1 MSMTENLPATEV
13 LPALQVSDS
22 SSVAWDQWC
31 DVLVVG
37 WGAAGAC
44 AALEARAQ
52 GADVLVADRF
62 TGGGASAKS
71 GGVVYAGGGTRHQ
84 QAAGFNDSPE
94 AMFDYLRH
102 ETQNVVSDDTLRR
115 FCADSVSNLQWL
127 ESHGASYAHQM
138 PPGGGKTSYPSDG
151 YFLYYSG
158 NELVPSH
165 GGPLPP
171 APRGHRTVGKG
182 QGGAVLYAHLQA
194 ACLKAGVRPLLQ
206 AAARRLVVDGQGRVL
221 GVEFWCLAAG
231 SREAQLHARLA
242 ARAERL
248 QNFAPGYCNRLRQ
261 KICQLERDFARPRRV
276 RARNG
281 VILSTGGFIFN
292 RQLLEQHAPKF
303 RRNFKVGATG
313 CDGSGLRLGAS
324 VGGQGSGLE
333 RVSAWRFLNPP
344 YSWHKGIVVNR
355 QGQRFCNEEV
365 YGATLGQPLM
375 EEQGG
380 KAWLVLD
387 APLRKKAIREALFGG
402 YWWFQSFPA
411 LALMLFKVRKG
422 KSLSEL
428 ASATGMDSNVLRA
441 AVLAANAA
449 ARGEAPEP
457 FGKSEGGRQVLEQGP
472 FYACDISVTN
482 PVFPLGA
489 LTLGGLRVDEGSG
502 AVLDAQGQAIAGLY
516 AAGRTAL
523 GIPSHLYI
531 SGLSLADCVFSGR
544 RAGASVA
551 RAAQPSPSTHAHE
564 MTP

>member
-1 MSMTENLPATEV
+1 MATFDDSFCT
-13 LPALQVSDS
+13 PIQTPLQVADS
-22 SSVAWDQWC
+22 SALLWDEHC
-31 DVLVVG
+31 DVLIIG

-52 GADVLVADRF
+52 GADVLIADRF

-84 QAAGFNDSPE
+84 QAAGFSDTPE
-94 AMFDYLRH
+94 AMFDYLKH

-115 FCADSVSNLQWL
+115 FCADSVSNLDWL
-127 ESHGASYAHQM
+127 ESHGAPYGHQM
-138 PPGGGKTSYPSDG
+138 PPGGKTSYPPDG

-158 NELVPSH
+158 NELVPQH
-165 GGPLPP
+165 GGTLPP

-182 QGGAVLYAHLQA
+182 QCGAVLYAHLKA
-194 ACLKAGVRPLLQ
+194 ACLRAGARPLLQ
-206 AAARRLVVDGQGRVL
+206 AAAKRLVVDSQGRVVGAEMWCMPL
-221 GVEFWCLAAG
+221 GSPQAK
-231 SREAQLHARLA
+231 LHARLA

-248 QNFAPGYCNRLRQ
+248 QNFAAGYCKTLRQ
-261 KICQLERDFARPRRV
+261 RIGQLERDFARPRLV
-276 RARNG
+276 HARNG

-292 RQLLEQHAPKF
+292 SELIKQHAPKF
-303 RRNFKVGATG
+303 QRNFKVAATG
-313 CDGSGLRLGAS
+313 CDGSGLRLGTS
-324 VGGQGSGLE
+324 VGGQGAGLE
-333 RVSAWRFLNPP
+333 RVSAWRFINPP

-355 QGQRFCNEEV
+355 EGRRFCNEEV

-422 KSLSEL
+422 QHLSQL
-428 ASATGMDSNVLRA
+428 ATTTGMNPTALRES
-441 AVLAANAA
+441 VLAANAA

-457 FGKSEGGRQVLEQGP
+457 FGKSPGGRHVLDQGP

-489 LTLGGLRVDEGSG
+489 LTLGGLRVDEGCG
-502 AVLDAQGQAIAGLY
+502 AVLDGQGQAIPGLY

-544 RAGASVA
+544 RAGAAAA
-551 RAAQPSPSTHAHE
+551 RFMDQQLHPTLAQET
-564 MTP
+564 T

>member
-1 MSMTENLPATEV
+1 MSMPDNIPSTEV
-13 LPALQVSDS
+13 LPPLQVADS
-22 SSVAWDQWC
+22 NSLVWDAHC

-44 AALEARAQ
+44 AALEASAR
-52 GADVLVADRF
+52 GADVLIADRF

-84 QAAGFNDSPE
+84 QAAGFSDSPE
-94 AMFDYLRH
+94 AMFDYLKH
-102 ETQNVVSDDTLRR
+102 ETCGVVSDDTLRR
-115 FCADSVSNLQWL
+115 FCAESVSNLEWL
-127 ESHGASYAHQM
+127 ESHGATYAHQM
-138 PPGGGKTSYPSDG
+138 PPGGKTSYPPDG

-158 NELVPSH
+158 NELVPDH
-165 GGPLPP
+165 GGPLAP

-182 QGGAVLYAHLQA
+182 QCGAVLYAKLKA
-194 ACLKAGVRPLLQ
+194 ACLQAGVRPLLQ
-206 AAARRLVVDGQGRVL
+206 AAARRLVVDAEGHVL
-221 GVEFWCLAAG
+221 GVELWCLREG
-231 SREAQLHARLA
+231 SKEARLHARLA

-248 QNFAPGYCNRLRQ
+248 QNFAAGYCKKLRQ
-261 KICQLERDFARPRRV
+261 KVSQLERDFARPRLV

-292 RQLLEQHAPKF
+292 RQMIEQHAPKF

-324 VGGQGSGLE
+324 VGGQGGGLE
-333 RVSAWRFLNPP
+333 RVSAWRFINPP

-355 QGQRFCNEEV
+355 QGRRFCNEEV

-375 EEQGG
+375 EDQDG

-387 APLRKKAIREALFGG
+387 APLRKKAINEALFGG

-411 LALMLFKVRKG
+411 LALMLLNVRKG

-428 ASATGMDSNVLRA
+428 ADVAGMDPAVLRA
-441 AVLAANAA
+441 SVLAANAA

-457 FGKSEGGRQVLEQGP
+457 FGKSASGRQVLEQGP

-489 LTLGGLRVDEGSG
+489 LTLGGLRVDECSG
-502 AVLDAQGQAIAGLY
+502 AVLDQQGQAIGGLF

-544 RAGASVA
+544 RAGAAVA
-551 RAAQPSPSTHAHE
+551 RPHHLQPRPTHTRE
-564 MTP
+564 TT

>member
-1 MSMTENLPATEV
+1 MSMPDNIPSTEV
-13 LPALQVSDS
+13 LPPLQVFDS
-22 SSVAWDQWC
+22 NSLVWDEHC

-52 GADVLVADRF
+52 GADVLIADRF

-94 AMFDYLRH
+94 AMFDYLKH
-102 ETQNVVSDDTLRR
+102 ETRGVVSDDTLRR
-115 FCADSVSNLQWL
+115 FCADSVSNLEWL
-127 ESHGASYAHQM
+127 ESHGAPYAHQM
-138 PPGGGKTSYPSDG
+138 PPGGKTSYPPDG

-158 NELVPSH
+158 NELVPDH
-165 GGPLPP
+165 GGPLAP

-182 QGGAVLYAHLQA
+182 QCGAVLYAHLKA

-206 AAARRLVVDGQGRVL
+206 AAARRLVVDVEGQVL
-221 GVEFWCLAAG
+221 GVELWCLSEG
-231 SREAQLHARLA
+231 SKEARLHARLA

-248 QNFAPGYCNRLRQ
+248 QNFAAGYCKKLRH
-261 KICQLERDFARPRRV
+261 KVSQLERDFARPRLV

-292 RQLLEQHAPKF
+292 RQLIEQHAPKF

-333 RVSAWRFLNPP
+333 RVSAWRFINPP

-355 QGQRFCNEEV
+355 EGRRFCNEEV

-387 APLRKKAIREALFGG
+387 APLRKKAIGEALFGG

-411 LALMLFKVRKG
+411 LALMLLKVRKG

-428 ASATGMDSNVLRA
+428 AAAAGMDCAVLRA
-441 AVLAANAA
+441 SVLAANAA

-457 FGKSEGGRQVLEQGP
+457 FGKSEGGRQVLESGP

-489 LTLGGLRVDEGSG
+489 LTLGGLRVDESSG
-502 AVLDAQGQAIAGLY
+502 AVLNQQGQAIGGLY

-544 RAGASVA
+544 RAGAAVA
-551 RAAQPSPSTHAHE
+551 RPQHSQAQPTHTHE
-564 MTP
+564 MT

>member
-1 MSMTENLPATEV
+1 MATFDESFCT
-13 LPALQVSDS
+13 PIQAPLQVANSDAL
-22 SSVAWDQWC
+22 VWDEHC
-31 DVLVVG
+31 DVLIIG

-52 GADVLVADRF
+52 GADVLIADRF

-84 QAAGFNDSPE
+84 QAAGFNDTPK
-94 AMFDYLRH
+94 AMFDYLKH
-102 ETQNVVSDDTLRR
+102 ETRNVVSDDTLRR

-127 ESHGASYAHQM
+127 ESHGAPYGHRM
-138 PPGGGKTSYPSDG
+138 PPGGKTSYPPDG

-158 NELVPSH
+158 NELVPQH

-182 QGGAVLYAHLQA
+182 QCGAVLYGHLKA
-194 ACLKAGVRPLLQ
+194 ACLRAGARPLLQ
-206 AAARRLVVDGQGRVL
+206 AAAKRLVVDAQGSVL
-221 GVEFWCLAAG
+221 GAEIWCMPPG
-231 SREAQLHARLA
+231 SAQAQLHARLA

-248 QNFAPGYCNRLRQ
+248 QNFAPGYCRKLRER
-261 KICQLERDFARPRRV
+261 IGQLERNFARPRRV

-292 RQLLEQHAPKF
+292 RELIKRHAPKF
-303 RRNFKVGATG
+303 QRNFKVGATG
-313 CDGSGLRLGAS
+313 CDGSGLRLGTS

-333 RVSAWRFLNPP
+333 RVSAWRFINPP
-344 YSWHKGIVVNR
+344 YSWHKGLVVNR
-355 QGQRFCNEEV
+355 EGRRFCNEEV

-422 KSLSEL
+422 KHLSEL
-428 ASATGMDSNVLRA
+428 AATTGMNSTVLRES
-441 AVLAANAA
+441 VLAANAA

-457 FGKSEGGRQVLEQGP
+457 FGKSPGGRQVLNQGP
-472 FYACDISVTN
+472 FYALDISVTN

-489 LTLGGLRVDEGSG
+489 LTLGGLRVDEDNG
-502 AVLDAQGQAIAGLY
+502 AVLDDNGLAIPGLY

-544 RAGASVA
+544 RAGVA
-551 RAAQPSPSTHAHE
+551 AARFVDQQQPAFARET
-564 MTP
+564 T

>member
-1 MSMTENLPATEV
+1 MATFDNSFCM
-13 LPALQVSDS
+13 PIQAPLQITDISGLL
-22 SSVAWDQWC
+22 WDEHC
-31 DVLVVG
+31 DVLIIG

-44 AALEARAQ
+44 SALEARAL
-52 GADVLVADRF
+52 GADVLIADRF

-84 QAAGFNDSPE
+84 QAAGFSDTPE
-94 AMFDYLRH
+94 AMFDYLKH

-115 FCADSVSNLQWL
+115 FCADSVSNLDWL
-127 ESHGASYAHQM
+127 ESHGAPYGHQM
-138 PPGGGKTSYPSDG
+138 PPGGKTSYPPDG
-151 YFLYYSG
+151 CFLYYSG
-158 NELVPSH
+158 NELVPQH

-182 QGGAVLYAHLQA
+182 QCGAVLYAHLKD
-194 ACLKAGVRPLLQ
+194 ACLRAGARPLLQ
-206 AAARRLVVDGQGRVL
+206 AAAKRLVVDARGRVV
-221 GVEFWCLAAG
+221 GAEMWCMPPGTPQAK
-231 SREAQLHARLA
+231 LHARLA
-242 ARAERL
+242 TRAERL
-248 QNFAPGYCNRLRQ
+248 QNFAPGYCNKLRQ
-261 KICQLERDFARPRRV
+261 RIGQLERDFARPRLV
-276 RARNG
+276 HARNG

-292 RQLLEQHAPKF
+292 SELIKRHAPKF
-303 RRNFKVGATG
+303 ERNFKVGATG
-313 CDGSGLRLGAS
+313 CDGSGLRLGTS
-324 VGGQGSGLE
+324 VGGQGAGLE
-333 RVSAWRFLNPP
+333 RVSAWRFINPP

-355 QGQRFCNEEV
+355 QGRRFCNEEV

-375 EEQGG
+375 EQQGG

-422 KSLSEL
+422 QHLSEL
-428 ASATGMDSNVLRA
+428 ATITGMNPTVLRES
-441 AVLAANAA
+441 VLAANAA

-457 FGKSEGGRQVLEQGP
+457 FGKSPGGRQVLDQGP

-489 LTLGGLRVDEGSG
+489 LTLGGLRVDEGNG
-502 AVLDAQGQAIAGLY
+502 AVLDGQGQPIPGLY

-544 RAGASVA
+544 RAGAAAA
-551 RAAQPSPSTHAHE
+551 RLMDQQLHPTLAQET
-564 MTP
+564 T

>member
-1 MSMTENLPATEV
+1 MATFDESFCT
-13 LPALQVSDS
+13 PIQAPLQVANSDAL
-22 SSVAWDQWC
+22 VWDEHC
-31 DVLVVG
+31 DVLIIG

-52 GADVLVADRF
+52 GADVLIADRF

-84 QAAGFNDSPE
+84 QAAGFNDTPE
-94 AMFDYLRH
+94 AMFDYLKH
-102 ETQNVVSDDTLRR
+102 ETRNVVSDDTLRR

-127 ESHGASYAHQM
+127 ESHGAPYGHRM
-138 PPGGGKTSYPSDG
+138 PPGGKTSYPPDG

-158 NELVPSH
+158 NELVPQH

-182 QGGAVLYAHLQA
+182 QCGAVLYGHLKA
-194 ACLKAGVRPLLQ
+194 ACLRAGARPLLQ
-206 AAARRLVVDGQGRVL
+206 AAAKRLVVDAQGSVL
-221 GVEFWCLAAG
+221 GAEIWCMPPG
-231 SREAQLHARLA
+231 SAQAQLHARLA

-248 QNFAPGYCNRLRQ
+248 QNFAPGYCRKLRER
-261 KICQLERDFARPRRV
+261 IGQLERNFARPRRV

-281 VILSTGGFIFN
+281 VVLSTGGFIFN
-292 RQLLEQHAPKF
+292 RELIKRHAPKF
-303 RRNFKVGATG
+303 QRNFKVGATG
-313 CDGSGLRLGAS
+313 CDGSGLRLGTS

-333 RVSAWRFLNPP
+333 RVSAWRFINPP
-344 YSWHKGIVVNR
+344 YSWHKGLVVNR
-355 QGQRFCNEEV
+355 EGRRFCNEEV

-422 KSLSEL
+422 KHLSEL
-428 ASATGMDSNVLRA
+428 AATTGMNSTVLRES
-441 AVLAANAA
+441 VLAANAA

-457 FGKSEGGRQVLEQGP
+457 FGKSPGGRQVLNQGP
-472 FYACDISVTN
+472 FYALDISVTN

-489 LTLGGLRVDEGSG
+489 LTLGGLRVDEDNG
-502 AVLDAQGQAIAGLY
+502 AVLDDNGLAIPGLY

-544 RAGASVA
+544 RAGVA
-551 RAAQPSPSTHAHE
+551 AARFVDQQQPAFARET
-564 MTP
+564 T

>member
-1 MSMTENLPATEV
+1 MSMSDNLPATEV
-13 LPALQVSDS
+13 LPALQVADS
-22 SSVAWDQWC
+22 SSVAWDQMC

-37 WGAAGAC
+37 WGASGAC
-44 AALEARAQ
+44 AALEACAR
-52 GADVLVADRF
+52 GADVMVADRF

-94 AMFDYLRH
+94 AMFDYLKH
-102 ETQNVVSDDTLRR
+102 ETCNVVSDDTLRR

-127 ESHGASYAHQM
+127 ESHGAPYAHQM

-182 QGGAVLYAHLQA
+182 QGGAVLYAHLKA

-206 AAARRLVVDGQGRVL
+206 AAARRLVVDPQGRVL
-221 GVEFWCLAAG
+221 GVEFWCLAEG

-248 QNFAPGYCNRLRQ
+248 QNFAPGYCNKLRK
-261 KICQLERDFARPRRV
+261 KICQLEQQYARPRRV

-292 RQLLEQHAPKF
+292 RQMLEQHAPKF

-324 VGGQGSGLE
+324 VGGQGTGLE

-422 KSLSEL
+422 RSLSEL
-428 ASATGMDSNVLRA
+428 ASVTSMDPARLRES
-441 AVLAANAA
+441 VLAANAA

-457 FGKSEGGRQVLEQGP
+457 FGKSEGGRQVLDQGP
-472 FYACDISVTN
+472 FYACDISVSN

-489 LTLGGLRVDEGSG
+489 LTLGGLRVDEDSG
-502 AVLDAQGQAIAGLY
+502 AVLDAEDLPIAGLY

>member
-1 MSMTENLPATEV
+1 MPIQA
-13 LPALQVSDS
+13 PLQITDISGLL
-22 SSVAWDQWC
+22 WDEHC
-31 DVLVVG
+31 DVLIIG

-44 AALEARAQ
+44 SALEARAL
-52 GADVLVADRF
+52 GADVLIADRF

-84 QAAGFNDSPE
+84 QAAGFSDTPE
-94 AMFDYLRH
+94 AMFDYLKH

-115 FCADSVSNLQWL
+115 FCADSVSNLDWL
-127 ESHGASYAHQM
+127 ESHGAPYGHQM
-138 PPGGGKTSYPSDG
+138 PPGGKTSYPPDG
-151 YFLYYSG
+151 CFLYYSG
-158 NELVPSH
+158 NELVPQH

-182 QGGAVLYAHLQA
+182 QCGAVLYAHLKD
-194 ACLKAGVRPLLQ
+194 ACLRAGARPLLQ
-206 AAARRLVVDGQGRVL
+206 AAAKRLVVDARGRVV
-221 GVEFWCLAAG
+221 GAEMWCMPPGTPQAK
-231 SREAQLHARLA
+231 LHARLA
-242 ARAERL
+242 TRAERL
-248 QNFAPGYCNRLRQ
+248 QNFAPGYCNKLRQ
-261 KICQLERDFARPRRV
+261 RIGQLERDFARPRLV
-276 RARNG
+276 HARNG

-292 RQLLEQHAPKF
+292 SELIKRHAPKF
-303 RRNFKVGATG
+303 ERNFKVGATG
-313 CDGSGLRLGAS
+313 CDGSGLRLGTS
-324 VGGQGSGLE
+324 VGGQGAGLE
-333 RVSAWRFLNPP
+333 RVSAWRFINPP

-355 QGQRFCNEEV
+355 QGRRFCNEEV

-375 EEQGG
+375 EQQGG

-422 KSLSEL
+422 QHLSEL
-428 ASATGMDSNVLRA
+428 ATITGMNPTVLRES
-441 AVLAANAA
+441 VLAANAA

-457 FGKSEGGRQVLEQGP
+457 FGKSPGGRQVLDQGP

-489 LTLGGLRVDEGSG
+489 LTLGGLRVDEGNG
-502 AVLDAQGQAIAGLY
+502 AVLDGQGQPIPGLY

-544 RAGASVA
+544 RAGAAAA
-551 RAAQPSPSTHAHE
+551 RLMDQQLHPTLAQET
-564 MTP
+564 T

>member
-1 MSMTENLPATEV
+1 MSRSDNIPGTEV
-13 LPALQVSDS
+13 LPPLQVADGN
-22 SSVAWDQWC
+22 SVAWDQQC

-52 GADVLVADRF
+52 GADVLIADRF
-62 TGGGASAKS
+62 TGGGASSKS

-84 QAAGFNDSPE
+84 QAAGFNDSPQ
-94 AMFDYLRH
+94 AMFDYLKH
-102 ETQNVVSDDTLRR
+102 ETQGVVSDDTLRR
-115 FCADSVSNLQWL
+115 FCDDSVGNLEWL
-127 ESHGASYAHQM
+127 ESHGVPYAHQM
-138 PPGGGKTSYPSDG
+138 PPGGGKTSYPPDG

-158 NELVPSH
+158 NELVPDH
-165 GGPLPP
+165 GGSLPA

-182 QGGAVLYAHLQA
+182 QGGAVLYAHLKA

-206 AAARRLVVDGQGRVL
+206 AAARRLVIDPQGRVL
-221 GVEFWCLAAG
+221 GVEFWCIPEG
-231 SREAQLHARLA
+231 SKEAQLHARLA

-261 KICQLERDFARPRRV
+261 KVCQLERDLARPRRV

-292 RQLLEQHAPKF
+292 RQMIQQHAPKF
-303 RRNFKVGATG
+303 QRNFKVGATG

-324 VGGQGSGLE
+324 VGGQGCGLE

-355 QGQRFCNEEV
+355 EGQRFCNEEV

-411 LALMLFKVRKG
+411 LALMLFNVRKG
-422 KSLSEL
+422 KSLNEL
-428 ASATGMDSNVLRA
+428 ATATSMDPTVLRA
-441 AVLAANAA
+441 SVLAANAA
-449 ARGEAPEP
+449 ARGEAPDA

-489 LTLGGLRVDEGSG
+489 LSLGGLRVDELSG
-502 AVLDAQGQAIAGLY
+502 AVLDEQGQAIEGLY
-516 AAGRTAL
+516 AAGRSAL

-544 RAGASVA
+544 RAGAAVA
-551 RAAQPSPSTHAHE
+551 RLQNQQPQTIQTLE
-564 MTP
+564 MT

>member
-1 MSMTENLPATEV
+1 MATFDNSFCM
-13 LPALQVSDS
+13 PIQAPLQITDISGLL
-22 SSVAWDQWC
+22 WDEHC
-31 DVLVVG
+31 DVLIIG

-44 AALEARAQ
+44 SALEARAL
-52 GADVLVADRF
+52 GADVLIADRF

-84 QAAGFNDSPE
+84 QAAGFSDTPE
-94 AMFDYLRH
+94 AMFDYLKH

-115 FCADSVSNLQWL
+115 FCADSVSNLDWL
-127 ESHGASYAHQM
+127 ESHGAPYGHQM
-138 PPGGGKTSYPSDG
+138 PPGGKTSYPPDG
-151 YFLYYSG
+151 CFLYYSG
-158 NELVPSH
+158 NELVPQH

-182 QGGAVLYAHLQA
+182 QCGAVLYAHLKD
-194 ACLKAGVRPLLQ
+194 ACLRAGARPLLQ
-206 AAARRLVVDGQGRVL
+206 AAAKRLVVDAQGRVV
-221 GVEFWCLAAG
+221 GAEMWCMPPGTPQAK
-231 SREAQLHARLA
+231 LHARLA
-242 ARAERL
+242 TRAERL
-248 QNFAPGYCNRLRQ
+248 QNFAPGYCNKLRQ
-261 KICQLERDFARPRRV
+261 RIGQLERDFARPRLV
-276 RARNG
+276 HARNG

-292 RQLLEQHAPKF
+292 SELIKRHAPKF
-303 RRNFKVGATG
+303 ERNFKVGATG
-313 CDGSGLRLGAS
+313 CDGSGLRLGTS
-324 VGGQGSGLE
+324 VGGQGAGLE
-333 RVSAWRFLNPP
+333 RVSAWRFINPP

-355 QGQRFCNEEV
+355 QGRRFCNEEV

-375 EEQGG
+375 EQQGG

-422 KSLSEL
+422 QHLSEL
-428 ASATGMDSNVLRA
+428 ATITGMNPTVLRES
-441 AVLAANAA
+441 VLAANAA

-457 FGKSEGGRQVLEQGP
+457 FGKSPGGRQVLDQGP

-489 LTLGGLRVDEGSG
+489 LTLGGLRVDEGNG
-502 AVLDAQGQAIAGLY
+502 AVLDGQGQPIPGLY

-531 SGLSLADCVFSGR
+531 SGLSLADCEFSGR
-544 RAGASVA
+544 RAGAAAA
-551 RAAQPSPSTHAHE
+551 RLMDQQLHPTLAQET
-564 MTP
+564 T

>member
-1 MSMTENLPATEV
+1 MSMSNNLPCTEV
-13 LPALQVSDS
+13 LPPLQVPDS
-22 SSVAWDQWC
+22 ASVSWDQHC

-52 GADVLVADRF
+52 GADVLIADRF
-62 TGGGASAKS
+62 NGGGASAKS

-84 QAAGFNDSPE
+84 QAAGFSDSPE
-94 AMFDYLRH
+94 AMFDYLKH
-102 ETQNVVSDDTLRR
+102 ETQGVISDDTLRR
-115 FCADSVSNLQWL
+115 FCARSVDNLQWL
-127 ESHGASYAHQM
+127 EGHGAPYAHQM
-138 PPGGGKTSYPSDG
+138 PPGGKTSYPPDG

-158 NELVPSH
+158 NELVPDHS
-165 GGPLPP
+165 GPLPP

-182 QGGAVLYAHLQA
+182 QGGAVLYAHLKA
-194 ACLKAGVRPLLQ
+194 ACLRNGVRPLLQ
-206 AAARRLVVDGQGRVL
+206 AAARRLLTDPQGRVL
-221 GVEFWCLAAG
+221 GVEFWCMPEG
-231 SREAQLHARLA
+231 SKEARLHARLA

-248 QNFAPGYCNRLRQ
+248 QNFVPRYCDTLRR
-261 KICQLERDFARPRRV
+261 KVCQLERDFARPRRV
-276 RARNG
+276 LARKG

-292 RQLLEQHAPKF
+292 RQMIEQFAPRF

-355 QGQRFCNEEV
+355 EGLRFCNEEV

-387 APLRKKAIREALFGG
+387 APLRKKAIGEALFGG

-422 KSLSEL
+422 NSASEL
-428 ASATGMDSNVLRA
+428 ATATGMNPAVLSA
-441 AVLAANAA
+441 SLLAANAA
-449 ARGEAPEP
+449 ARGEAADP
-457 FGKSEGGRQVLEQGP
+457 FGKSEAGRQALDQGP

-489 LTLGGLRVDEGSG
+489 LTLGGLRVDELSG
-502 AVLDAQGQAIAGLY
+502 AVLDEHGQPIAGLY

-544 RAGASVA
+544 RAGAAVA
-551 RAAQPSPSTHAHE
+551 CGEHAEQPHAIE
-564 MTP
+564 MT

>member
-1 MSMTENLPATEV
+1 MDMSDNSTCTAIQAPLRVA
-13 LPALQVSDS
+13 DS
-22 SSVAWDQWC
+22 SSVTWDEQC
-31 DVLVVG
+31 DVLIIG

-44 AALEARAQ
+44 AALEARAN
-52 GADVLVADRF
+52 GVDVLIADRF

-71 GGVVYAGGGTRHQ
+71 GGVVYAGGGTRYQ
-84 QAAGFNDSPE
+84 YAAGFSDTPE
-94 AMFDYLRH
+94 AMFDYLKH
-102 ETQNVVSDDTLRR
+102 ETQGVVSDETLRR
-115 FCADSVSNLQWL
+115 FCADSVANLDWL
-127 ESHGASYAHQM
+127 ESHGAPYAHQM
-138 PPGGGKTSYPSDG
+138 PPGGKTSYPPDG

-158 NELVPSH
+158 NELVPQHS
-165 GGPLPP
+165 GPLPP

-182 QGGAVLYAHLQA
+182 QCGAVLYSHLKA
-194 ACLKAGVRPLLQ
+194 ACLRAGVRPLLQ
-206 AAARRLVVDGQGRVL
+206 SAAKRLVLDQEGRVIGAEL
-221 GVEFWCLAAG
+221 WCLPPG
-231 SREAQLHARLA
+231 SKQAKLHARWA

-248 QNFAPGYCNRLRQ
+248 QNFSPAYCDRLRLRVS
-261 KICQLERDFARPRRV
+261 QLEREFARPLLV

-292 RQLLEQHAPKF
+292 RELIKQHAPKF

-313 CDGSGLRLGAS
+313 CDGSGLRLGVSA
-324 VGGQGSGLE
+324 GGEGAALN
-333 RVSAWRFLNPP
+333 RVSAWRFINPP
-344 YSWHKGIVVNR
+344 YSWHKGIVVNS

-402 YWWFQSFPA
+402 YWWFQSVPA
-411 LALMLFKVRKG
+411 LALMLLKVSKG
-422 KSLSEL
+422 KCLEQL
-428 ASATGMDSNVLRA
+428 ATVTGMKASALRQSLQA
-441 AVLAANAA
+441 NNAA
-449 ARGEAPEP
+449 ARGEAPDP
-457 FGKSEGGRQVLEQGP
+457 FGKSPGGRQVLEQGP

-489 LTLGGLRVDEGSG
+489 LTLGGLRVDEGNG
-502 AVLDAQGQAIAGLY
+502 AVLDTQGQPIAGLY

-544 RAGASVA
+544 RAGTAA
-551 RAAQPSPSTHAHE
+551 AINRAQPLQHNRAHE
-564 MTP
+564 MS